1 MPGLRIGEDRQ
12 DFERLCRWRG
22 ERKALGGCADVRT
35 LRRAARFLR
44 DGLRIPIKRENG
56 GFPRGKAA
64 IPGLTLYWPYI
75 KNHYAPR
82 SSVSTLCGVEFAVD
96 KTDVVA
102 CTRICARVMFAVSAA
117 KLVSTIL
124 LSADDTFS

>member
-1 MPGLRIGEDRQ
+1 MRR
-12 DFERLCRWRG
+12 
-22 ERKALGGCADVRT
+22 CAD
-35 LRRAARFLR
+35 AAA
-44 DGLRIPIKRENG
+44 GLPVPARWIEDLYKKENG

-82 SSVSTLCGVEFAVD
+82 SNDSTLCGVELAVD

-102 CTRICARVMFAVSAA
+102 WTRICARVMFAVSAA